1 MHLKDFVAGGGDLK
15 SKLTHESAG
24 ILSEGD
30 CARKV
35 DGPAEGLMEKLH
47 LKSSDHHT
55 TGTNTGAT
63 GANVGS
69 HGASGVGS
77 HGVSGTNA
85 GAESRAL

>member
-63 GANVGS
+63 GTSGVSGSNVGS
-69 HGASGVGS
+69 Q
-77 HGVSGTNA
+77 GVSGSNI
-85 GAESRAL
+85 GAETRAL